1 MTKDKISYKEILEDL
16 EKELK
21 KVLIFFNEEL
31 RKIRTERVSPSLID
45 EIKVDYFDKKFSL
58 KELATITTG
67 QNRELII
74 KPWDKSYIE
83 DIVNALTKSDIKVNP
98 VVDKEIIRIKLPSLS
113 EEFRKD
119 LIRLVS
125 QTQEQAKQTIRKW
138 RDEAWSR
145 LKDAE
150 QEKKMSEDEKYK
162 GKKKMEEM
170 VKDYSDQIEEKAE
183 NKTKELQN

>member
-1 MTKDKISYKEILEDL
+1 MTQDKISYKEILEEL

-21 KVLIFFNEEL
+21 KVLVFFEKEL
-31 RKIRTERVSPSLID
+31 RKIRTERASSSLVDDIR
-45 EIKVDYFDKKFSL
+45 VDYFGKNYSL

-67 QNRELII
+67 QQRELII

-83 DIVNALTKSDIKVNP
+83 DIVNALSKSDMKATPTVEE
-98 VVDKEIIRIKLPSLS
+98 EIIRLKLPSLS
-113 EEFRKD
+113 KEFRKD
-119 LIRLVS
+119 LSRLVS

-138 RDEAWSR
+138 RDEAWGR

-150 QEKKMSEDEKYK
+150 QEKKMSEDEKFK

-170 VKDYSDQIEEKAE
+170 VRDYVDQIEQKAE
-183 NKTKELQN
+183 NKIKEIEN